1 MVVVAALYKFVSFP
15 DPEDIIEQ
23 VRQWAAA
30 CEIRGTLLIAT
41 EGINGTVAGTRDGID
56 RMLAHLR
63 SLPGLDGLEHKE
75 SFVDKQPFFRMKV
88 KRKKEIVT
96 LGVDGVDP
104 SREVGRYVRPQDWNA
119 LISEPDVVLVDT
131 RNDYEV
137 DIGTFEGALNPQT
150 ASFREFPDWV
160 KANLDPA
167 KHKRVAMFCTG
178 GIRCEKSTAL
188 LLKAGFEEVYHLQGG
203 ILKYFEETPAEDSKW
218 RGECFVF
225 DNRVA
230 VNHQLQRGEHEFCP
244 GCRGAVGPADRSS
257 EKYVQDL
264 CCPRC
269 HDQLT
274 DEQRARFEMRRK
286 QRQQARQ
293 RGELG

>member
-1 MVVVAALYKFVSFP
+1 MVVVAALYKFVSFS
-15 DPEDIIEQ
+15 DPEAIIDQ
-23 VRQWAAA
+23 VRQWAAE
-30 CEIRGTLLIAT
+30 CDIRGTLLIAT

-56 RMLAHLR
+56 CMLARLR

-150 ASFREFPDWV
+150 ASFREFPEWV
-160 KANLDPA
+160 KHNLDPA

-244 GCRGAVGPADRSS
+244 GCRGAVSPADRAS

-286 QRQQARQ
+286 QRQLARQ

>member
-15 DPEDIIEQ
+15 DPEAVIEQ